1 MPIKHTSSW
10 QLYSP
15 PEGERGGFSLYIPP
29 KYQEQQKE
37 HDKEEKAVTQPVKSQ
52 IPPFVQA
59 SAGCAGGRLTNTT
72 QKI

>member
-10 QLYSP
+10 QLHSP

-37 HDKEEKAVTQPVKSQ
+37 HDKEEKAVSQPVKSQ
-52 IPPFVQA
+52 IPHLFKHLRDVLVRA
-59 SAGCAGGRLTNTT
+59 
-72 QKI
+72 